1 MKVKILAFGIARDI
15 LGTRKLEMDLPEAT
29 PISGLKD
36 CLVAKYPDFSKLR
49 TLKLAVNQE
58 YASDDLIITNLDE
71 IVIIPPVS
79 GG

>member
-15 LGTRKLEMDLPEAT
+15 LGTRNLEMDLPEAT

-36 CLVAKYPDFSKLR
+36 YLVAKYPDFTKLR
-49 TLKLAVNQE
+49 SLKLAVNQE